1 MPADFDE
8 CTTASPKAQALQ
20 VSAGSP
26 IFLIECTS
34 YTSGNRPVDYERL
47 HYRADLIRFV
57 TQLARRS
64 RPLMQ
69 RRRTHPGKP
78 LSGHSCRANLRFGP
92 TVGSPTAQ
100 RGGARTSHR
109 PKLLHYGA
117 PGRSAGLLED
127 EIRPRIC
134 GISRPTN

>member
-26 IFLIECTS
+26 IFLN
-34 YTSGNRPVDYERL
+34 TSGNRPVDYDRL

-69 RRRTHPGKP
+69 RRRAHPGKP
-78 LSGHSCRANLRFGP
+78 LSGHSCRANLRFGTNRRFP
-92 TVGSPTAQ
+92 DCTTRRGAHKPSTEATALRRTGQ
-100 RGGARTSHR
+100 ERRLARR
-109 PKLLHYGA
+109 
-117 PGRSAGLLED
+117 
-127 EIRPRIC
+127 
-134 GISRPTN
+134 